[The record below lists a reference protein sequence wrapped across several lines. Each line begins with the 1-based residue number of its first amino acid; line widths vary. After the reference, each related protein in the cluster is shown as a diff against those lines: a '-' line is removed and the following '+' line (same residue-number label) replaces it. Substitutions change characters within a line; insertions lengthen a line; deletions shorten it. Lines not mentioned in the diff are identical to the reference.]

1 MLFQKVTGS
10 NKGVGLAIVKEL
22 CSKFDGDVYLTS
34 RDVCRGITAVE
45 EMKKL
50 GLNPKFH
57 QLDIDDEE
65 SVLKLRDHLKAN
77 YGGLDVLVN
86 NAAIAFIGEDECSPE
101 NATATLR
108 TNFFS
113 NLRVC
118 KILFPIL
125 QPHARVVN
133 MSSCYGHLSFI
144 RGTGKAAM
152 GLKEKFSSS
161 NLTED
166 ELCSLVQDFVEYKL
180 SNIQTNR
187 I

>member
-1 MLFQKVTGS
+1 MSNKIAAVVTGS
-10 NKGVGLAIVKEL
+10 NKGIGLAIVKEL
-22 CSKFDGDVYLTS
+22 CGKFDGDVYLTS
-34 RDVCRGITAVE
+34 RDERRGIAAVE
-45 EMKKL
+45 ELKKL

-86 NAAIAFIGEDECSPE
+86 NAGVSFYGKGELTPE
-101 NATATLR
+101 IATATLR
-108 TNFFS
+108 TNFYGT
-113 NLRVC
+113 LRAC

-133 MSSCYGHLSFI
+133 ISSCVGHVSFI

-152 GLKEKFSSS
+152 GIKEKFSSS

-180 SNIQTNR
+180 
-187 I
+187 